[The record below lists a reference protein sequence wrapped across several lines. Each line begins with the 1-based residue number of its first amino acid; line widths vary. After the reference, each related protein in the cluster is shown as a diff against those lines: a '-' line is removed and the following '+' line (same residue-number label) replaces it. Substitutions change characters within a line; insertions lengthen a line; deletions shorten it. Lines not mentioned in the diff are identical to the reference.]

1 MKEDRGARRR
11 QAARP
16 AFSRSPRRRGREA
29 LPSLT
34 GPEQHGPVET
44 RGLGGVPCPLAQPL
58 RHAPL
63 RQTVEPALRTGSAP
77 ECSTSGPSASAAVTC
92 QPGPK
97 PCCRSSYHRRPER
110 PARRRRGGRDR
121 GQGQGQVSYPQDRG
135 HGSVFGERTPGPGV
149 PGPRENPMS

>member
-77 ECSTSGPSASAAVTC
+77 ECSTSEPECLRSGDVPTGAQTLLQIELPPEARA
-92 QPGPK
+92 PGEEAP
-97 PCCRSSYHRRPER
+97 
-110 PARRRRGGRDR
+110 RGEG
-121 GQGQGQVSYPQDRG
+121 
-135 HGSVFGERTPGPGV
+135 
-149 PGPRENPMS
+149 